1 MGHLD
6 EIEEL
11 TRNRGADILISNL
24 RTKGSFHQKHCEA
37 LDIAGLS
44 EHVLVRKED
53 DLEVLVFAALSHLIV
68 AKDLLLRV
76 KEEMTSNQK
85 LFYQFRLDNSAR
97 DENKL
102 LPAFPH
108 CFSTF
113 LLVLGYERTFLTKH
127 MRFNNRQAYSNAHRP
142 EIKTYAEINEV
153 NSNNLRTIQSKSLK
167 SLYDIEGLGLDSR
180 AKIDALPEIYA
191 ENYLQEEI
199 GLLKEP
205 EKNCDGRIVVFV
217 KTSRKIGDA
226 VSRFKKQGSYFR

>member
-37 LDIAGLS
+37 LDIAGLT

-85 LFYQFRLDNSAR
+85 LFYQFRLDNSPR

-113 LLVLGYERTFLTKH
+113 LL
-127 MRFNNRQAYSNAHRP
+127 
-142 EIKTYAEINEV
+142 V

-226 VSRFKKQGSYFR
+226 VSRFKKQGS